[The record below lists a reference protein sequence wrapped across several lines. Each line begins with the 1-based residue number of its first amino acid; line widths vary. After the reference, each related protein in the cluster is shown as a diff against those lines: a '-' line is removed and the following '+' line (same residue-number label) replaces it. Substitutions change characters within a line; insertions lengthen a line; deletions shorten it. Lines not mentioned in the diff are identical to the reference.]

1 MPPTS
6 TSLPQLPAL
15 ISRGTSS
22 ILSSS
27 LNSSSTK
34 LAAKSSPLGRGFAPY
49 EEGDA
54 EDGDQAT
61 GSLPAV
67 APPGVARNQYEEIE
81 GSGATAPE
89 PIRVT
94 RVKRKKP
101 KSSSTK
107 PSKGSKIIQE

>member
-15 ISRGTSS
+15 ISRGTS

-49 EEGDA
+49 EDGDA
-54 EDGDQAT
+54 EDGGQAA

-67 APPGVARNQYEEIE
+67 APQGVVRNQYEEIE

-94 RVKRKKP
+94 RVKRKKV
-101 KSSSTK
+101 SFVGMSCNSC
-107 PSKGSKIIQE
+107 G